1 MIRINLLAV
10 ERERT
15 KRRAGGL
22 PPAQK
27 LTIACSLILL
37 ATALTIGWWF
47 WSLRQESARI
57 DEAILSAEQETQRL
71 RSVLTQVQ
79 QFEGRRAQLQQRVT
93 LIEQLRKGQTGPV
106 HMLDD
111 ISRSV
116 PEFLWLIN
124 LSQTGNDVTI
134 EGRATTN
141 TALAEFM
148 TNLENSSSFRRPV
161 DIKTNQLETVPQ
173 AGELVRFVI
182 VAQIQTGDAAAPA
195 GAAPGAPAAPPAR
208 R

>member
-1 MIRINLLAV
+1 MIRINLLSV

-15 KRRAGGL
+15 KRRAGI

-47 WSLRQESARI
+47 WSLRQESDRI
-57 DEAILSAEQETQRL
+57 DEAILAAEQETQRL

-79 QFEGRRAQLQQRVT
+79 QFEARRAQLQQRVT
-93 LIEQLRKGQTGPV
+93 LIEQLRRGQSGPV

-111 ISRSV
+111 ISRAI

-124 LSQTGNDVTI
+124 LSQAGNDVTI

-148 TNLENSSSFRRPV
+148 TNLENAGSFKRPV

-182 VAQIQTGDAAAPA
+182 VAQLATAETP
-195 GAAPGAPAAPPAR
+195 AAPGAPGAGGTAPAAAR

>member
-1 MIRINLLAV
+1 MIRINLLTV
-10 ERERT
+10 ERERP
-15 KRRAGGL
+15 KRRVGI

-37 ATALTIGWWF
+37 GTALTIGWWF
-47 WSLRQESARI
+47 WSLRQEGIRI
-57 DEAILSAEQETQRL
+57 DEAILAAEQETQRL
-71 RSVLTQVQ
+71 RGVLTQVQ
-79 QFEGRRAQLQQRVT
+79 QFEARRAQLQQRVT
-93 LIEQLRKGQTGPV
+93 LIEQLRKGQNAPV

-111 ISRSV
+111 ISRAV

-124 LSQTGNDVTI
+124 LSQTGNEVAI

-148 TNLENSSSFRRPV
+148 TNLENTGSFRRPV

-182 VAQIQTGDAAAPA
+182 VAQLITGDAPPAGAPGAAAAPA
-195 GAAPGAPAAPPAR
+195 VAR